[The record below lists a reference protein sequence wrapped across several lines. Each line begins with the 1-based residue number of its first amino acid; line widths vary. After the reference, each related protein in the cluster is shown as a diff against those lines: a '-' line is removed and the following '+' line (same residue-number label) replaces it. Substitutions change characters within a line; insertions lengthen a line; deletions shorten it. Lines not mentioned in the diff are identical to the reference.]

1 MSTSYDGLAWRP
13 EQQQMGRGGVV
24 YKVFEFEWIT
34 LLRERKRWDAMIR
47 WCDMVNHCKWR

>member
-1 MSTSYDGLAWRP
+1 MSTSCDGLAWRP

-47 WCDMVNHCKWR
+47 WCDLVNHCKWR